1 MRCAGGAEV
10 RSRPKAV
17 ARSPKEVAKT
27 AVPSSATIRG
37 PIPNETETGREE
49 AFCRKKIIRVLREA
63 PSARGK
69 ALCRR
74 HGFSGVSFHC
84 AQQVRCDKRAGGWGR
99 AETYPMR
106 PRCTKAPS
114 VGTDQRRC
122 VSGRVQRA
130 CGTFRLIAV
139 HGSRSDSDREGR
151 WMLVSKQREL
161 IERIRKEK
169 FGIGVELH
177 GDARTL
183 FDNAISWIRNL
194 LKIVAEDLYSK
205 ESHFVLELVQ
215 NADDNSYEPGVDPSL
230 SFMMESDCL
239 VVINNETGFEEKN
252 IRALCSAGESSKSID
267 KGGYIGEK
275 GIGFKSIFKVTD
287 SPQIHSNGFHFRFDR
302 SDSHDLLGYVVPH
315 WNEPTLNLHE
325 NSTTLVI
332 PAKSDH
338 VFSSETLRSL
348 SDPLLLF
355 LRKLRHLEVA
365 TSEGTSSYKRVDR
378 GSITTLVTTKSGLD
392 PVGQDYL
399 RKTITID
406 MSAIKE
412 PKREGIKETEIVLAF
427 PMGKSGEA
435 QPLPG
440 CATYAFLP
448 IRDFGFNFYIQ
459 ADFVLVSS
467 REGIHED
474 QLWNIRLRDAISDA
488 FIQSI
493 GEFKKQPA
501 LAMSF
506 LKYVPSKEE
515 VHDPFFAPV
524 VDQIIRKLKDVA
536 CISVSSG
543 GWRKP
548 ADTLIAS
555 DQIRRLF
562 LSKDS
567 IEIFG
572 ADYLNDDFNIPSQL
586 MAQLGCRKLLVAEVV
601 SLFSKH
607 SSWLKEKG
615 VDWMANLYA
624 YFASSRNRSDFV
636 KQLLEVAC
644 IPAVGM
650 RMTIPA
656 NEIVFFPLDSSKEYG
671 FEDELNIIDNDVLGR
686 ARAVFPAIDGFFG
699 ELDVRHDNPL
709 EMIRAHILPRHRG
722 TVWKSGSHEALVG
735 HLRYIKDR
743 FTRYL
748 QLAATGGQAEAAAIT
763 VLRDGLWVGT
773 KMEEDGAWTFGR
785 ANTLYLSTEYQPEF
799 DIETLLGGEAPKEKL
814 ISPRYLRKS
823 RKNSNEGVYEE
834 ELTAWREFMVR
845 LGVNLS
851 PRVTKEASGNVT
863 CSNEL
868 ELLLKSGVATVRRE
882 VLQVLDRSWS
892 QYPANMIYSVGSGRH
907 QKWCYT
913 NLISCLR
920 NSLAPSRKKGN
931 IFLSDA
937 YVGNEEVRGVLGDS
951 VAYLDVDLFNAAFL
965 EACGVTYTLNA
976 AACLKRLRQMK
987 SDDVRSTDQVRKIY
1001 RRLETLWEKEKATIE
1016 AAFEAEQLIRIGKGD
1031 AARWV
1036 SPSEAC
1042 WNPTNVDFLDSRY
1055 PPLSGP
1061 YREHR
1066 TFFTKRLNVPE
1077 ELSLQNW
1084 VDALKN
1090 VDDIGAEGRERVILP
1105 IYRRLSRAL
1114 DNHRRAGGELSGA
1127 DWLSDLDAYSL
1138 LLNKRGEMVE
1148 KSEHFYADDRPEIS
1162 TLFEDVEDVS
1172 FFFAPPAQLHSLAAL
1187 VDALGIKRVS
1197 EVISIEVAQDVQGR
1211 LNSSLTEKLR
1221 TMLVP
1226 IARVAYNKNH
1236 AQFEN
1241 SIKDGTFG
1249 LLNRVEVAEVDSL
1262 VLSVSL
1268 SNWTSETYGR
1278 SAIRA
1283 HEILLDTAAPSH
1295 VDHVAIEVEKLLGLK
1310 GVSDA
1315 ISRLLMSQSMA
1326 AANEYLEVRKISNIP
1341 EDDFSKLMESI
1352 GRDQAVGAVPE
1363 RPGAEQLVLAD
1374 IGADEDALEEQEH
1387 SDGDTVASNEE
1398 LTDKTRST
1406 KPEPKPGS
1414 PDLGVILKEDDRAGG
1429 ISTKAESTKAER
1441 GMAAPS
1447 PGDVRVRNGHW
1458 SEVLASRDAVGGY
1471 MSPRNFPRDKN
1482 QSKRKLS
1489 TESGHLI
1496 SYVMPKR
1503 SVSEIAAAEK
1513 YDNPAQLEHKKRV
1526 EEAAVAF
1533 FMRIAAGKWK
1543 DVEIMPQFNHGFD
1556 IKAVS
1561 MEGNDEFI
1569 EVKGQ
1574 GGAWTEAGVALTPR
1588 ELLTA
1593 CEKRERYWLC
1603 VVEHA
1608 LDESR
1613 RRLWL
1618 VHDPFGQ
1625 ANQFRFDRGWQVV
1638 AAASEGAPMR
1648 PEVGLFISTPDKG
1661 RGRIVRVMGGGSL
1674 HKVTF
1679 VRDKNNPA
1687 TVVFNP
1693 STMKLSHN

>member
-1 MRCAGGAEV
+1 M
-10 RSRPKAV
+10 
-17 ARSPKEVAKT
+17 
-27 AVPSSATIRG
+27 
-37 PIPNETETGREE
+37 
-49 AFCRKKIIRVLREA
+49 
-63 PSARGK
+63 
-69 ALCRR
+69 
-74 HGFSGVSFHC
+74 
-84 AQQVRCDKRAGGWGR
+84 
-99 AETYPMR
+99 
-106 PRCTKAPS
+106 
-114 VGTDQRRC
+114 
-122 VSGRVQRA
+122 
-130 CGTFRLIAV
+130 
-139 HGSRSDSDREGR
+139 
-151 WMLVSKQREL
+151 VSKQREL

-215 NADDNSYEPGVDPSL
+215 NADDNSYQSGVDPSL
-230 SFMMESDCL
+230 IFKLKSDCI
-239 VVINNETGFEEKN
+239 VVINNEIGFEEKN

-287 SPQIHSNGFHFRFDR
+287 SPQVHSNGYHFRFDR
-302 SDSHDLLGYVVPH
+302 SDSRDLLGYVVPH
-315 WNEPTLNLHE
+315 WCEPTFKLHE

-332 PAKSDH
+332 PAKSDL

-348 SDPLLLF
+348 GEPLLLF

-365 TSEGTSSYKRVDR
+365 TSEGESSYKRVDR

-392 PVGQDYL
+392 PVRQDYL

-427 PMGKSGEA
+427 PLSRSGDA

-474 QLWNIRLRDAISDA
+474 QLWNIRLRDAIADA

-493 GEFKKQPA
+493 GEFKELPA

-506 LKYVPSKEE
+506 LKFVPRKEE

-536 CISVSSG
+536 CISVCSG
-543 GWRKP
+543 GWRRP

-562 LSKDS
+562 SSKDS

-572 ADYLNDDFNIPSQL
+572 ADYLNDNFYIQPQL
-586 MAQLGCRKLLVAEVV
+586 MAQLGCRKLLVTEVV
-601 SLFSKH
+601 SIFSEH
-607 SSWLKEKG
+607 SSWLKEKSG
-615 VDWMANLYA
+615 DWMANLYV
-624 YFASSRNRSDFV
+624 YFASSGCRSDFV
-636 KQLLEVAC
+636 KQLMGVAC
-644 IPAVGM
+644 IPIVGL

-656 NEIVFFPLDSSKEYG
+656 NEIVFFPLDSSRKYG
-671 FEDELNIIDNDVLGR
+671 FEDELNIVDNDILGL
-686 ARAVFPAIDGFFG
+686 ARAVFPEIDGFFE

-709 EMIRAHILPRHRG
+709 EMIQAHILPRHRG
-722 TVWKSGSHEALVG
+722 TAWKSGGHEAMVG

-743 FTRYL
+743 FSKYL
-748 QLAATGGQAEAAAIT
+748 QLAAAGGQAEATAIA
-763 VLRDGLWVGT
+763 VLGNGLWVGT
-773 KMEEDGAWTFGR
+773 KKEEDGAWTFGR
-785 ANTLYLSTEYQPEF
+785 ANTLYLSTEYRPEF
-799 DIETLLGGEAPKEKL
+799 DIEALLGGEAPKEKL
-814 ISPRYLRKS
+814 ISPKYLRKL
-823 RKNSNEGVYEE
+823 RKNSSEGVYEA
-834 ELTAWREFMVR
+834 ELTAWREFMAR

-863 CSNEL
+863 CSSEL

-892 QYPANMIYSVGSGRH
+892 HYPVNMTYSVGSGRH
-907 QKWCYT
+907 QKWCCT
-913 NLISCLR
+913 NLISSLR
-920 NSLAPSRKKGN
+920 NSLAPSRKKGRV
-931 IFLSDA
+931 FLADA
-937 YVGNEEVRGVLGDS
+937 YVDNEEVRGVLGDS
-951 VAYLDVDLFNAAFL
+951 VAYLDVDLFNAEFL
-965 EACGVTYTLNA
+965 KACGVTYTLDA

-987 SDDVRSTDQVRKIY
+987 SDDVRSTDQARKIY
-1001 RRLETLWEKEKATIE
+1001 RRLEALWEKEKGTIE
-1016 AAFEAEQLIRIGKGD
+1016 AAFEADQLIRIGKGD

-1084 VDALKN
+1084 VDALKD
-1090 VDDIGAEGRERVILP
+1090 VDYIELGERERVVLP

-1114 DNHRRAGGELSGA
+1114 ESHRRAGGELSGA

-1138 LLNKRGEMVE
+1138 LLNKRGEMVD

-1172 FFFAPPAQLHSLAAL
+1172 FLFAQPAQLHSLAAL
-1187 VDALGIKRVS
+1187 VDALEIKRVS
-1197 EVISIEVAQDVQGR
+1197 EVIRIEVAQGIKGR
-1211 LNSSLTEKLR
+1211 LNYSLTEKLR
-1221 TMLVP
+1221 AMLVP
-1226 IARVAYNKNH
+1226 IARVAYNKSH
-1236 AQFEN
+1236 AQFES
-1241 SIKDGTFG
+1241 SIKDGSFG
-1249 LLNRVEVAEVDSL
+1249 LLDRIEVSEVDSL

-1268 SNWTSETYGR
+1268 EGWASETNGP
-1278 SAIRA
+1278 SAIRE
-1283 HEILLDTAAPSH
+1283 HEIFLDTAAPSH

-1310 GVSDA
+1310 GASDA
-1315 ISRLLMSQSMA
+1315 ISRLLMSQTMA
-1326 AANEYLEVRKISNIP
+1326 AANEYLEVRKISDIP
-1341 EDDFSKLMESI
+1341 DDDFSKLMESI
-1352 GRDQAVGAVPE
+1352 GRNQALGSAPE
-1363 RPGAEQLVLAD
+1363 MPGAEQLEPAD
-1374 IGADEDALEEQEH
+1374 IEVDENALEEH
-1387 SDGDTVASNEE
+1387 RDSDGDITASNVEV
-1398 LTDKTRST
+1398 TDKARHA
-1406 KPEPKPGS
+1406 KPESARGIPG
-1414 PDLGVILKEDDRAGG
+1414 LAVITNKDDRVSD
-1429 ISTKAESTKAER
+1429 ISTRAER
-1441 GMAAPS
+1441 GPDAPS
-1447 PGDVRVRNGHW
+1447 PDNVPVQNGRW
-1458 SEVLASRDAVGGY
+1458 SEVLTKRGAGGGY
-1471 MSPRNFPRDKN
+1471 MSPRSFPRDKN
-1482 QSKRKLS
+1482 QNRRKTS

-1503 SVSEIAAAEK
+1503 SANEIAEAER
-1513 YDNPAQLEHKKRV
+1513 NESPAQVEHRKRV
-1526 EEAAVAF
+1526 EEAAVTF
-1533 FMRIAAGKWK
+1533 FLSAAAGKWK
-1543 DVEIMPQFNHGFD
+1543 EIEVMPQFNPGFD

-1561 MEGNDEFI
+1561 MEGHDEFI

-1603 VVEHA
+1603 IVEHA

-1638 AAASEGAPMR
+1638 AAASEGAPTR
-1648 PEVGLFISTPDKG
+1648 PEVGLFISTPEKG
-1661 RGRIVRVMGGGSL
+1661 AGRIVRVMGGGSL

>member
-1 MRCAGGAEV
+1 MV
-10 RSRPKAV
+10 
-17 ARSPKEVAKT
+17 
-27 AVPSSATIRG
+27 I
-37 PIPNETETGREE
+37 
-49 AFCRKKIIRVLREA
+49 
-63 PSARGK
+63 
-69 ALCRR
+69 
-74 HGFSGVSFHC
+74 
-84 AQQVRCDKRAGGWGR
+84 
-99 AETYPMR
+99 
-106 PRCTKAPS
+106 
-114 VGTDQRRC
+114 
-122 VSGRVQRA
+122 
-130 CGTFRLIAV
+130 
-139 HGSRSDSDREGR
+139 
-151 WMLVSKQREL
+151 SKQREL

-215 NADDNSYEPGVDPSL
+215 NADDNSYKPGVYPSL
-230 SFMMESDCL
+230 SFRIETDCL
-239 VVINNETGFEEKN
+239 VVVNNECGFEEKN
-252 IRALCSAGESSKSID
+252 IKALCSAGESSKSND
-267 KGGYIGEK
+267 KAGYIGEK

-315 WNEPTLNLHE
+315 WHEPTLKLDE

-332 PAKSDH
+332 PAKPDH

-355 LRKLRHLEVA
+355 LRKLRHLEVS
-365 TSEGTSSYKRVDR
+365 TPEWTSSYKRVDK

-392 PVGQDYL
+392 PVRQDYL
-399 RKTITID
+399 RKTIAID
-406 MSAIKE
+406 MSPIKE

-435 QPLPG
+435 QPMPG

-474 QLWNIRLRDAISDA
+474 QPWNIRLRDAIADA

-493 GEFKKQPA
+493 EEFKKQPA
-501 LAMSF
+501 LAMTF
-506 LKYVPSKEE
+506 LKYLPSKEE
-515 VHDPFFAPV
+515 VHDPFFSPIV
-524 VDQIIRKLKDVA
+524 TQIIRKLKDVA
-536 CISVSSG
+536 CIPVASG

-548 ADTLIAS
+548 AESLVAS
-555 DQIRRLF
+555 DQIRRL
-562 LSKDS
+562 LPSKDA

-572 ADYLNDDFNIPSQL
+572 ADYVNDEFILSSQL
-586 MAQLGCRKLLVAEVV
+586 MTQLGCRKLQVAEVV
-601 SLFSKH
+601 ALFSKH
-607 SSWLKEKG
+607 SCWLKEKG
-615 VDWMANLYA
+615 VDWLANLYA
-624 YFASSRNRSDFV
+624 YFALSQNRSDFV
-636 KQLLEVAC
+636 EQLLKVAC
-644 IPAVGM
+644 IPVDGR

-656 NEIVFFPLDSSKEYG
+656 NDMVFFPLDSSKKYG
-671 FEDELNIIDNDVLGR
+671 FEDEIDIIDNDLLGR
-686 ARAVFPAIDGFFG
+686 ARAVFPAIDAFFG

-709 EMIRAHILPRHRG
+709 ELIQAHILPRHQG
-722 TVWKSGSHEALVG
+722 EAWKSGSHEALVG
-735 HLRYIKDR
+735 HIRYIKDR
-743 FTRYL
+743 FSKYL
-748 QLAATGGQAEAAAIT
+748 QLAAAGGQVEAAAIT

-773 KMEEDGAWTFGR
+773 KKEDGAWTFGR
-785 ANTLYLSTEYQPEF
+785 ANNLYFSTEYQPEF
-799 DIETLLGGEAPKEKL
+799 DIETLLGSEAPKEKFV
-814 ISPRYLRKS
+814 SPRYLRMPQ
-823 RKNSNEGVYEE
+823 KNSNEGVCEE

-851 PRVTKEASGNVT
+851 PRVIRETSGNVT
-863 CSNEL
+863 CSSEL
-868 ELLLKSGVATVRRE
+868 ELLLNSGVATVRRE
-882 VLQVLDRSWS
+882 VLQVLDRNWS
-892 QYPANMIYSVGSGRH
+892 QYPANTTYSVGSGRH
-907 QKWCYT
+907 QKPYYT
-913 NLISCLR
+913 NLVSSLR
-920 NSLAPSRKKGN
+920 SSLAPSRKKGN
-931 IFLSDA
+931 IILSAA

-951 VAYLDVDLFNAAFL
+951 VAYLDVDLSNAEFL
-965 EACGVTYTLNA
+965 DACGVTYKLDA

-987 SDDVRSTDQVRKIY
+987 SDDVRSTDQVKKIY
-1001 RRLETLWEKEKATIE
+1001 RRLETLWEKERFTIE
-1016 AAFEAEQLIRIGKGD
+1016 AAFAADKLIRIGKGD
-1031 AARWV
+1031 AAKWV

-1061 YREHR
+1061 YREYQ
-1066 TFFTKRLNVPE
+1066 TFFTKRLNVPG

-1084 VDALKN
+1084 VDALKE
-1090 VDDIGAEGRERVILP
+1090 VDDVGVEGRERAILL
-1105 IYRRLSRAL
+1105 IYRRLGRAL
-1114 DNHRRAGGELSGA
+1114 DNHRRAGGEFFEV
-1127 DWLSDLDAYSL
+1127 DWLSDLDTYSL
-1138 LLNKRGEMVE
+1138 LLNKRGEMVG

-1162 TLFEDVEDVS
+1162 TLFEDVEAVS
-1172 FFFAPPAQLHSLAAL
+1172 FFFAQPAQLHSLATL
-1187 VDALGIKRVS
+1187 LDALGIKRVS
-1197 EVISIEVAQDVQGR
+1197 EVISIEVVQDVQGR

-1226 IARVAYNKNH
+1226 IARVAYNQSH
-1236 AQFEN
+1236 ARFE
-1241 SIKDGTFG
+1241 SLIKDGSFG
-1249 LLNRVEVAEVDSL
+1249 LLNRVEVTEVDSL

-1268 SNWTSETYGR
+1268 GHWTSETYGR
-1278 SAIRA
+1278 SAIRE

-1295 VDHVAIEVEKLLGLK
+1295 IDHVAIEVEKLLGLN
-1310 GVSDA
+1310 GASDA
-1315 ISRLLMSQSMA
+1315 ISRLLMSESKA
-1326 AANEYLEVRKISNIP
+1326 AANDYLEVRKISDIP

-1352 GRDQAVGAVPE
+1352 GQIQAAGAAPSKS
-1363 RPGAEQLVLAD
+1363 PCTEQIEPAD
-1374 IGADEDALEEQEH
+1374 IEADEDTLEEQEY
-1387 SDGDTVASNEE
+1387 SDGHTTASTEGV
-1398 LTDKTRST
+1398 TDKAQRP
-1406 KPEPKPGS
+1406 KPESNPGS
-1414 PDLGVILKEDDRAGG
+1414 PDLEPILQDAYRA
-1429 ISTKAESTKAER
+1429 SSNSAQAER
-1441 GMAAPS
+1441 GVGAPS
-1447 PGDVRVRNGHW
+1447 PGSVPVQNVHRSGI
-1458 SEVLASRDAVGGY
+1458 SASRDAWGES
-1471 MSPRNFPRDKN
+1471 MSPHKFSYDKN
-1482 QSKRKLS
+1482 HNKRKPS

-1503 SVSEIAAAEK
+1503 STNEIAAAQKPE
-1513 YDNPAQLEHKKRV
+1513 NPAQVEHKKKV

-1533 FMRIAAGKWK
+1533 FMKTAAGKWK
-1543 DVEIMPQFNHGFD
+1543 DVEIMPPFNHGFD

-1561 MEGNDEFI
+1561 MEGHDEFI

-1574 GGAWTEAGVALTPR
+1574 GSAWTEAGVALTPK

-1593 CEKRERYWLC
+1593 SEKRERYWLC
-1603 VVEHA
+1603 IVEHA

-1618 VHDPFGQ
+1618 VNDPFGQ

-1638 AAASEGAPMR
+1638 ATASEGAPMR

-1661 RGRIVRVMGGGSL
+1661 RGKIVRVMGGGSL